1 MWDEEMVTDPNTGGR
16 KIQKLARFDLLPT
29 EVLTAIAEHFG
40 RGANKYE
47 DRNWEKGYKWSLSYA
62 AAMRHLTAFW
72 GGEDYDPEFEDSH
85 HLDAAMFH
93 LMALREFFTKGQ
105 GTDDRAST
113 VRRLEREE
121 MELTRQIF
129 ETYRTE
135 ETDPATTDSLTGSEQ
150 AERERRLRPVQTRRW
165 EIP

>member
-16 KIQKLARFDLLPT
+16 KGKKLARFDLLPT

-40 RGANKYE
+40 RGASKYE
-47 DRNWEKGYKWSLSYA
+47 DRNWEKGYDWSLSYA

-72 GGEDYDPEFEDSH
+72 GGEDYDLEFEDSH

-93 LMALREFFTKGQ
+93 LMALREFFTKGL
-105 GTDDRAST
+105 GTDDRPGT
-113 VRRLEREE
+113 IRRLESEE
-121 MELTRQIF
+121 MRMSREFL
-129 ETYRTE
+129 ETFGTKKTNTGTVTE
-135 ETDPATTDSLTGSEQ
+135 ATGSEQ
-150 AERERRLRPVQTRRW
+150 TEGEGRVRPVQARRW